1 VGFQAAGI
9 PSRTAEKAEGQHC
22 QGVTMDALSREK
34 HTPDPKCCGCGLKP
48 RCTRGS
54 NDVLRLVIV
63 ALLLVPVV
71 LMLWGG
77 RG

>member
-1 VGFQAAGI
+1 
-9 PSRTAEKAEGQHC
+9 
-22 QGVTMDALSREK
+22 MDMRSRER

-48 RCTRGS
+48 RRAPGS
-54 NDVLRLVIV
+54 NDVLRLIIV

>member
-1 VGFQAAGI
+1 
-9 PSRTAEKAEGQHC
+9 
-22 QGVTMDALSREK
+22 MDALGRDK
-34 HTPDPKCCGCGLKP
+34 HTPDPKCCGYCLKP

-54 NDVLRLVIV
+54 SDVLRLVIV